1 MSRMSVSGL
10 PRQLVEGNPIHIG
23 TVGSGALVRVDCTD
37 AINVEIK
44 SHREGFDDLEWWISN
59 QGSASDVLLNG
70 ERLDQPT
77 LLADGDLI
85 SVADVDIRYSGGWLR
100 EDHSKARGVS
110 VSVRGLSD
118 ERGGKVILR
127 EVSFTAREGE
137 FVGILGPSGCGK
149 SSIIQRIAGLAS
161 FSGHISINGHSVGED
176 GLRRLIAYLPQNVE
190 NALHDG
196 LTIREEMSCNRRLF
210 LAANTDDD
218 DIDSACL
225 KTLNLEAEVDEP
237 IGKLSGG
244 QKRRVA
250 IALALQRQPQLLLL
264 DEPTAGLDPATET
277 EVMQYLQRLAR
288 QGRTV
293 LCATHVMENLSLF
306 DKVLVL
312 TGGEENGKS
321 VYFGAPAGLLEHFG
335 VASYPDMYIKLRDES
350 KSFERLR
357 NENSSTPEPWPL
369 PETPQSAS
377 FLRTVCGY
385 LSRSWKDFL
394 AAFVRPASWR
404 DMVRPICA
412 LVLQPAL
419 IALGINWACADKFC
433 GRTGLPVGGCD
444 GVVTV
449 LFCAALSVFWLGLVG
464 SVQTLVR
471 ERIPGRCLDRLGGVS
486 LLRYG
491 TAKLVTLMWSCL
503 AKTLVFVTFLYQID
517 MLVKRC
523 GLNGFLKISKET
535 PCYLSWSWGVVLV
548 LFLVCTMGGLVGFAV
563 SSVFR
568 KTTTAVAAVPVV
580 AVLALFFSQ
589 PVIQFKTD
597 SGEKDPIIRVNFNEN
612 KTMSKTAV
620 GFAEWFMPC
629 HQAQVYMTVLNERA
643 NGKHRVFLK
652 DERVSKKD
660 SEEKIKQVADNV
672 TYNWKLKS
680 YVRKI
685 FLCVFSGYVLLG
697 TLVALIGQWW
707 RERQWD
713 GR

>member
-1 MSRMSVSGL
+1 MSVSGL

-23 TVGSGALVRVDCTD
+23 TGGNALVRVDCTD

-44 SHREGFDDLEWWISN
+44 SHREGFGDFEWWISN

-77 LLADGDLI
+77 RLADGDLI

-100 EDHSKARGVS
+100 EDHSKARGVT
-110 VSVRGLSD
+110 VSVRDLSD

-149 SSIIQRIAGLAS
+149 SSVIQRIAGLAS
-161 FSGHISINGHSVGED
+161 FGGHISINGHSVGED

-196 LTIREEMSCNRRLF
+196 LTVREEMDCNRRLF

-225 KTLNLEAEVDEP
+225 KTLNLEAEVDNP

-277 EVMQYLQRLAR
+277 EVMRYLQRLAR

-293 LCATHVMENLSLF
+293 LCATHVMENLKLF

-321 VYFGAPAGLLEHFG
+321 VYFGVPAGLLEYFG

-350 KSFERLR
+350 KSLERLR
-357 NENSSTPEPWPL
+357 SENSSTPDFWPV
-369 PETPQSAS
+369 PDAPHPAS
-377 FLRTVCGY
+377 FLRTVVGY
-385 LSRSWKDFL
+385 LSRSWKDFA
-394 AAFVRPASWR
+394 AAFVRPTTWR
-404 DMVRPICA
+404 DLIRPIRTI
-412 LVLQPAL
+412 LLQPAL
-419 IALGINWACADKFC
+419 IALGIKLACADKFC
-433 GRTGLPVGGCD
+433 KTATNGCD
-444 GVVTV
+444 GIVTV

-471 ERIPGRCLDRLGGVS
+471 ERIPGRCLERLGGVS
-486 LLRYG
+486 ILRYG
-491 TAKLVTLMWSCL
+491 AAKIIAVLGSCCVQSLVFILIFFLCPEMPKGKAPSLLNWSWLAAVTL
-503 AKTLVFVTFLYQID
+503 Y
-517 MLVKRC
+517 
-523 GLNGFLKISKET
+523 
-535 PCYLSWSWGVVLV
+535 
-548 LFLVCTMGGLVGFAV
+548 LVCVMGGFVGLAV
-563 SSVFR
+563 SAWSKKV
-568 KTTTAVAAVPVV
+568 TTAVAAVPVV
-580 AVLALFFSQ
+580 AVLALLFSQ
-589 PVIQFKTD
+589 PVIGFD
-597 SGEKDPIIRVNFNEN
+597 KD
-612 KTMSKTAV
+612 TAKPS
-620 GFAEWFMPC
+620 AKIAHWMPC
-629 HQAQVYMTVLNERA
+629 HKPQVYLSALEDPKDKSKETAPRDF
-643 NGKHRVFLK
+643 FLLFG
-652 DERVSKKD
+652 
-660 SEEKIKQVADNV
+660 IY
-672 TYNWKLKS
+672 TL
-680 YVRKI
+680 I
-685 FLCVFSGYVLLG
+685 FIGAGWC
-697 TLVALIGQWW
+697 GQWW
-707 RERQWD
+707 HERQWD

>member
-23 TVGSGALVRVDCTD
+23 TIGSGALVRVDCTD

-44 SHREGFDDLEWWISN
+44 SHRDGFDDLEWWISN

-293 LCATHVMENLSLF
+293 LCATHVMENLKLF
-306 DKVLVL
+306 GKVLVL

-321 VYFGAPAGLLEHFG
+321 VYFGVPAGLLGYFG

-350 KSFERLR
+350 KSLERLR
-357 NENSSTPEPWPL
+357 SENSSTPDSWPL
-369 PETPQSAS
+369 PDAPHTAS
-377 FLRTVCGY
+377 FLRTAVGY
-385 LSRSWKDFL
+385 LSRSWKDF
-394 AAFVRPASWR
+394 ASAFVRPSTWR
-404 DMVRPICA
+404 DLIRPIRTI
-412 LVLQPAL
+412 LLQPAL
-419 IALGINWACADKFC
+419 IALGIKLACADKFC
-433 GRTGLPVGGCD
+433 KTATNGCD
-444 GVVTV
+444 GIVTV

-464 SVQTLVR
+464 SVQVLVR
-471 ERIPGRCLDRLGGVS
+471 ERIPGRCLERLGGVS
-486 LLRYG
+486 ILRYG
-491 TAKLVTLMWSCL
+491 AAKIIAVLGSCCVQSLVFILIFFLCPEMPKGKDPSLLNWSWLAAVTL
-503 AKTLVFVTFLYQID
+503 Y
-517 MLVKRC
+517 
-523 GLNGFLKISKET
+523 
-535 PCYLSWSWGVVLV
+535 
-548 LFLVCTMGGLVGFAV
+548 LVCVMGGFVGLAV
-563 SSVFR
+563 SAWSKKV
-568 KTTTAVAAVPVV
+568 TTAVAAVPVV
-580 AVLALFFSQ
+580 AVLALLFSQ
-589 PVIQFKTD
+589 PVIGFD
-597 SGEKDPIIRVNFNEN
+597 KD
-612 KTMSKTAV
+612 TAKPS
-620 GFAEWFMPC
+620 AKIAYWMPC
-629 HQAQVYMTVLNERA
+629 HKPQVYLSALEDPKDKSKETAPREF
-643 NGKHRVFLK
+643 FLLFG
-652 DERVSKKD
+652 
-660 SEEKIKQVADNV
+660 IY
-672 TYNWKLKS
+672 TL
-680 YVRKI
+680 I
-685 FLCVFSGYVLLG
+685 FIGAGWC
-697 TLVALIGQWW
+697 GQW
-707 RERQWD
+707 RHERQWD

>member
-23 TVGSGALVRVDCTD
+23 TIGSGALVRVDCTD

-404 DMVRPICA
+404 DLFRPIRTIF
-412 LVLQPAL
+412 LQPAL
-419 IALGINWACADKFC
+419 IAFGIKLACADKFSEP
-433 GRTGLPVGGCD
+433 PVNGCD

-464 SVQTLVR
+464 SVQSLVR
-471 ERIPGRCLDRLGGVS
+471 ERIPGRCLERLGGVS
-486 LLRYG
+486 LLYYG
-491 TAKLVTLMWSCL
+491 IAKIMAALGSCF
-503 AKTLVFVTFLYQID
+503 AQSLVFVLIFFVCPEMPKCERTSL
-517 MLVKRC
+517 
-523 GLNGFLKISKET
+523 LN
-535 PCYLSWSWGVVLV
+535 WSWIAAVTLY
-548 LFLVCTMGGLVGFAV
+548 LVCVMGGFVGLAV
-563 SSVFR
+563 SAWSKKV
-568 KTTTAVAAVPVV
+568 TTAVAAVPVV
-580 AVLALFFSQ
+580 AVLALLFSQ
-589 PVIQFKTD
+589 PVIGFRQ
-597 SGEKDPIIRVNFNEN
+597 GEE
-612 KTMSKTAV
+612 SKPSVKIAS
-620 GFAEWFMPC
+620 WMPC
-629 HQAQVYMTVLNERA
+629 HKPQVYLSVLEKQSPNNKSKETA
-643 NGKHRVFLK
+643 TSDFL
-652 DERVSKKD
+652 
-660 SEEKIKQVADNV
+660 
-672 TYNWKLKS
+672 
-680 YVRKI
+680 
-685 FLCVFSGYVLLG
+685 LLFG
-697 TLVALIGQWW
+697 VYALISIGAGWCGQW
-707 RERQWD
+707 RNELQWD